1 MMRGEGT
8 RRSCEPRRP
17 TGVRGHRESCWSEDG
32 KEIIVVMKQ
41 SQPTTVVSP
50 EVVER
55 RQREARERAW
65 AVIERIGERNAD
77 KDPDEVLRDVTEA
90 VEEVR
95 QELYEEKRRA
105 AADRR

>member
-1 MMRGEGT
+1 
-8 RRSCEPRRP
+8 
-17 TGVRGHRESCWSEDG
+17 
-32 KEIIVVMKQ
+32 MKQ